1 MLVIKKRSHT
11 TWGHGV
17 ERLIAELTRDEG
29 FRERAYRDHLG
40 FLTIG
45 IGFMIDPDH
54 NGAAVMPKAVAD
66 LWLRDIIKKREF
78 ALDNEIPWWRELSDA
93 RQRALLNLSYQI
105 GVKGLLKF
113 EKMLGLMKAGKFN
126 MAAMEALDSR
136 WSSQTPKRAAR
147 IAELIRSG

>member
-1 MLVIKKRSHT
+1 
-11 TWGHGV
+11 V

-54 NGAAVMPKAVAD
+54 NGATLMPKAVAD

-78 ALDNEIPWWRELSDA
+78 ALDNEIPWWRDLSDA
-93 RQRALLNLSYQI
+93 RQRALLNISFQL
-105 GVKGLLKF
+105 GVNGLLKF
-113 EKMLGLMKAGKFN
+113 KKTLDYLKAGKYN
-126 MAAMEALDSR
+126 MAAMELLDSKYA
-136 WSSQTPKRAAR
+136 SQTPERASR
-147 IAELIRSG
+147 VSQLIREG